1 MDDYKQEVIFHLP
14 GLFRFFDV
22 YRDIVDNLKEH
33 PEMFKKN
40 IKIGS
45 IYGCPNMNWNG
56 GRLVLAAPLS
66 KSVLIEIRDYMQEN
80 NIPVRFTFTNCLL
93 EAKHT
98 YDTYGNMLLEIFNTG
113 NNEIICNREV
123 LENYIRYIYG
133 DRYKY
138 ISSTTKRLESTT
150 EQDAELEKDY
160 YLVVLDYDHNKEFN
174 YLKSIPNKDKCELLC
189 NAVCAPRCARRME
202 HYRLISQCQFDN
214 DNKPLDN
221 ERGCASAA
229 NDNLGM
235 AMRQKNFISPDDINN
250 IYLPMGFKNFKL
262 EGRTMHP
269 LDFIEVLIYYLIK
282 EEYQSEVRRYLQ
294 RRVW

>member
-1 MDDYKQEVIFHLP
+1 M
-14 GLFRFFDV
+14 
-22 YRDIVDNLKEH
+22 
-33 PEMFKKN
+33 
-40 IKIGS
+40 
-45 IYGCPNMNWNG
+45 
-56 GRLVLAAPLS
+56 
-66 KSVLIEIRDYMQEN
+66 
-80 NIPVRFTFTNCLL
+80 
-93 EAKHT
+93 
-98 YDTYGNMLLEIFNTG
+98 
-113 NNEIICNREV
+113 
-123 LENYIRYIYG
+123 
-133 DRYKY
+133 
-138 ISSTTKRLESTT
+138 
-150 EQDAELEKDY
+150 
-160 YLVVLDYDHNKEFN
+160 
-174 YLKSIPNKDKCELLC
+174 
-189 NAVCAPRCARRME
+189 
-202 HYRLISQCQFDN
+202 ISQCQFDN